1 MAVSRTM
8 QQLPLEI
15 SPRPEASFANFVPG
29 ENGEALAAVRALA
42 AGQLR
47 EAIVYLWGEPGCG
60 RTHLLRAAARENP
73 GLTIADDVETL
84 DAAALQALFVA
95 INDARD
101 GHAAVLAAGSA
112 PPAQL
117 ALRDDLR
124 TRLAWGLVYQVK
136 RLSEPEKREHLR
148 AAARARGLQLGDE
161 VVDYLL
167 ARLPRDLSSLNATL
181 DRLDRVSLA
190 KQRPL
195 TIPLVREA
203 LVDDAAR
210 AIVPRQSDSG

>member
-1 MAVSRTM
+1 MM

-29 ENGEALAAVRALA
+29 ANGEAVSAVRALA
-42 AGQLR
+42 AGRLK
-47 EAIVYLWGEPGCG
+47 EAIVYLWGDPGSG
-60 RTHLLRAAARENP
+60 RTHLLHAAARENP
-73 GLTIADDVETL
+73 GLTVADDVETL
-84 DAAALQALFVA
+84 DAPALQALFVA

-101 GHAAVLAAGSA
+101 GHAAVLASGRA

-124 TRLAWGLVYQVK
+124 TRLAWGLVYQLK
-136 RLSEPEKREHLR
+136 GLSDPEKREHLR
-148 AAARARGLQLGDE
+148 TAAHARGLQLGDE
-161 VVDYLL
+161 VADYLL
-167 ARLPRDLSSLNATL
+167 ARLPRDLSTLNGIL

-203 LVDDAAR
+203 LAEDAAR
-210 AIVPRQSDSG
+210 ALVPRQSDSA